1 MKTSLLKTIRQP
13 DDNKKSGKLNYK
25 VVTFSVCLVLSAAL
39 WFMNMLSKKYTET
52 LTFYI
57 KYEHLPQDKKLYP
70 SSDTVH
76 VKVNSTGYRLAAYKL
91 GIDDPIL
98 KIDAAS
104 FRHSLYSLTNRNH
117 VEKLEEQLTE
127 DIKVI
132 DVSPDTLY
140 LRNEPPSTQNQN

>member
-25 VVTFSVCLVLSAAL
+25 VVTFSVCLLLSAAF

-57 KYEHLPQDKKLYP
+57 KYDHLPQDRKLYP
-70 SSDTVH
+70 SSDTIH
-76 VKVNSTGYRLAAYKL
+76 LKVSSTGYRLTAYKL
-91 GIDDPIL
+91 GIDDPVL
-98 KIDAAS
+98 KIDASS
-104 FRHSLYSLTNRNH
+104 FRHNLYSLTNHNH
-117 VEKLEEQLTE
+117 QEKLEEQLTE
-127 DIKVI
+127 DIKLI

-140 LRNEPPSTQNQN
+140 LRNEPPSTQDQN